1 MRKILFIGAIREGQP
16 ALGGEEYKN
25 QLILSKLKK
34 EQVELIYID
43 SLNWKKSPVVLS
55 SLLINLLVNSFDIVI
70 VSASSVSTYRLL
82 YFLYRIR
89 PNLLLKTTYIVIGG
103 YFPEAIL
110 NGVFKVKIYKKLR
123 NIIVEGELLKCK
135 LIEHFDKS
143 EMNVI
148 PNFKAFPE
156 LVFPAPKKLDT
167 FRFVFVGRISAA
179 KGVALILE
187 ASEKLKRQYPDFNF
201 IVDFYGPLEEQFYF
215 EEGSNYKGYLDF
227 SGAPEKSYEILYGYD
242 CFLFPTMWKG
252 EGFPGVILD
261 AYIAGLPVIAS
272 DWNMNTEIIEEG
284 INGFIIAPNDVNE
297 LEGKMK
303 FVMSQRDLLKN
314 IRANNLKKAKE
325 YHIDRVWPEL
335 FKHVI

>member
-1 MRKILFIGAIREGQP
+1 MYKILFIGAIRENQL

-34 EQVELIYID
+34 ERVEFTYID
-43 SLNWKKSPVVLS
+43 SLNWKKSPVVCYR
-55 SLLINLLVNSFDIVI
+55 LLINLLFKSFDRVI

-82 YFLYRIR
+82 YFLYKIR
-89 PNLLLKTTYIVIGG
+89 PNLLVKTTYLVIGG
-103 YFPEAIL
+103 YFPEAII
-110 NGVFKVKIYKKLR
+110 NGVFKDKIYKKLR
-123 NIIVEGELLKCK
+123 NIIVEGEILKCK
-135 LIEHFDKS
+135 LVNYFDKS
-143 EMNVI
+143 MIKVI

-156 LVFPAPKKLDT
+156 LVFPVVQKRDT
-167 FRFVFVGRISAA
+167 FRFVFVGRISVA

-187 ASEKLKRQYPDFNF
+187 ASEKLKLQNLGFDFV
-201 IVDFYGPLEEQFYF
+201 VDFYGPLEEQFDF
-215 EEGSNYKGYLDF
+215 KEGLEYKGYLDF
-227 SGAPEKSYEILYGYD
+227 SGAADQSYTKLSEYN

-284 INGFIIAPNDVNE
+284 INGFIIAPNDIRA
-297 LEGKMK
+297 LEEKMK
-303 FVMSQRDLLKN
+303 FVMSHNELLQN
-314 IRANNLKKAKE
+314 IRINNMKKANE

-335 FKHVI
+335 FKYVV